1 VTPDGGE
8 LGDGG
13 LVDLTDYANFC
24 CFVSS
29 FRPVFPNLRRTDRAR
44 LDLSIETATII
55 CNLVGKI
62 LETSNVSHLCTL
74 QNEFYLT
81 CSLHDSKAFLI
92 SS

>member
-1 VTPDGGE
+1 MAPDGIE

-24 CFVSS
+24 CFFSS
-29 FRPVFPNLRRTDRAR
+29 FRPVFLNLRRTDRAR
-44 LDLSIETATII
+44 FDLSIETATRI

-62 LETSNVSHLCTL
+62 LETSNMSHRCTL

-81 CSLHDSKAFLI
+81 CSLHDSKTFLI

>member
-1 VTPDGGE
+1 VAPDGIE

-13 LVDLTDYANFC
+13 LVDLTNYASFC

-29 FRPVFPNLRRTDRAR
+29 FRPVFSNLRRTERAR
-44 LDLSIETATII
+44 FDLTIETATIT

-62 LETSNVSHLCTL
+62 LETSNLSHLCTL
-74 QNEFYLT
+74 QNEFYLA